1 MQLIMI
7 DIPDPVYLVLANR
20 QPPRGEDVHLPTSE
34 AARVSLDVS
43 HNLETPSHISPGVK
57 NGRHPLWVSNI
68 KRIPMDAEG

>member
-7 DIPDPVYLVLANR
+7 DIPDPVDLVLANR

-43 HNLETPSHISPGVK
+43 HKSGDTKPHFTGSQERQTSIVSIQYQAHT
-57 NGRHPLWVSNI
+57 NGQ
-68 KRIPMDAEG
+68 